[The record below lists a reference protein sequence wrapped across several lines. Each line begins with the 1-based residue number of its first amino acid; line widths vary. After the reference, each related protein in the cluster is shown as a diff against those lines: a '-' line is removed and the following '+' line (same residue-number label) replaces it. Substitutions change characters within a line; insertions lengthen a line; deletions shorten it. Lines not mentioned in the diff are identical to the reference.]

1 MSNQVYVV
9 EGVSRKQTDEL
20 NSLVDKD
27 NAEGC
32 GDYFWSAPIT
42 NSDETVGLSERTSW
56 RVRGRYVAEPINKP
70 LSFDKPSSSGTK
82 DIPEVSKKSSSV
94 SSKTTEVQKKEPKQK
109 LNIHKSQEQLAEQK
123 RQRNKR
129 YMKNLNERKQ
139 FWQYQNPKFI
149 PVKKETK
156 VKPYDQTGS
165 NSQMNRKGSFG
176 TNSFYS
182 KNRKPSFGPNTK
194 DHNRKPSFGPNTKVQ
209 NQKPSF
215 GPSTITQ
222 NQKLSF
228 DPNNRAQNRMSGL
241 GHKSHSPQS

>member
-1 MSNQVYVV
+1 
-9 EGVSRKQTDEL
+9 
-20 NSLVDKD
+20 
-27 NAEGC
+27 
-32 GDYFWSAPIT
+32 
-42 NSDETVGLSERTSW
+42 
-56 RVRGRYVAEPINKP
+56 
-70 LSFDKPSSSGTK
+70 
-82 DIPEVSKKSSSV
+82 
-94 SSKTTEVQKKEPKQK
+94 
-109 LNIHKSQEQLAEQK
+109 
-123 RQRNKR
+123 
-129 YMKNLNERKQ
+129 MKNLNERKQ

-241 GHKSHSPQS
+241 GHKSHSPQSKPEPNSEKDFKGKGKLVSDSKVNKLTIGLKGKLHPENQLTRNHMIHHN